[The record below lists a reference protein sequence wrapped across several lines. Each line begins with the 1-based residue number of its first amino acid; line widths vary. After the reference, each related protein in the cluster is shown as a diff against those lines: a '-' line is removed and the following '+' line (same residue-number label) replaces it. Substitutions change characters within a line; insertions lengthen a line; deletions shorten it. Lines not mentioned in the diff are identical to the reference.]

1 MWADIGGG
9 RPGDDAAVS
18 PEVRHLIGVVAG
30 LAALPLV
37 YYLTEAGARALR
49 AAYAEFRPAPAGLG
63 YLTAVAAIV
72 VLLAAWS
79 WLSPLAALA
88 CGLPLT
94 AVAALFAFDLDVALD
109 LAGRLPSFAV
119 PAGEPPGTLAGVTG
133 LYAVIGALLVLSAL
147 LPRTRRSVMK

>member
-1 MWADIGGG
+1 M
-9 RPGDDAAVS
+9 S
-18 PEVRHLIGVVAG
+18 PQVRHLIGAVAG
-30 LAALPLV
+30 SAALPLV

-49 AAYAEFRPAPAGLG
+49 AAYAAFRPAPAGLG

-94 AVAALFAFDLDVALD
+94 AAAALFALDLDVALD

-119 PAGEPPGTLAGVTG
+119 PTGQPVGTLAGEPPGALAGVTG
-133 LYAVIGALLVLSAL
+133 LYAVIGVLLVLSAL
-147 LPRTRRSVMK
+147 LRRRRRSILGG